1 MTVMTSAPQDVSAE
15 RVRDDGRILRKTI
28 FRLGLPFLVRRVVI
42 VVVGLAIY
50 LLLANWILNYGAGVS
65 YARLGTPESP
75 VVGFLTRINPYLWW
89 VLVVILGVITFFW
102 LKASWRN
109 GVARERSVPVPAAE
123 VRELAQSLSTPVLDV
138 LRWVWADH
146 ADPLSIG
153 DLQRALA
160 ETRGGRIEKMR
171 IAIEQQSV
179 LGAARPI

>member
-1 MTVMTSAPQDVSAE
+1 LTVMTSALQHVSEE
-15 RVRDDGRILRKTI
+15 RVRDDCRVLRKTL
-28 FRLGLPFLVRRVVI
+28 FRLGLPFLIRRVAT
-42 VVVGLAIY
+42 VVVGVAVY
-50 LLLANWILNYGAGVS
+50 LLLANWILNFGSGVS
-65 YARLGTPESP
+65 YAKLGAPDAP

-89 VLVVILGVITFFW
+89 TLVVILGFITFFW
-102 LKASWRN
+102 LKSAWRN

-123 VRELAQSLSTPVLDV
+123 VRELAQVLCVPVLNV
-138 LRWVWADH
+138 LRWVWVDH

-160 ETRGGRIEKMR
+160 ETRGGRIEKMQ